1 MHLLNKFVRLHVFL
15 STAKRFCYISLGLQY
30 ALPLLRGLDFTLLIQ
45 PSL

>member
-1 MHLLNKFVRLHVFL
+1 MQLLNKFGRLDVFL

-30 ALPLLRGLDFTLLIQ
+30 VLPLLRGVDVTLVIQ